1 MGQWAAA
8 EGEEGCPTHDLTFEV
23 ATGAFFWDEPRA
35 ERIGIALAFEAGGRT
50 PKAFNGSL
58 RSGIPPDSEP
68 CASCEAAGSRPDVL
82 SFSVGWI
89 RSPCDPTLRYGEAGA
104 GLPGELMRAL
114 CVRDGWESV
123 RWLSKVTA
131 PDELSLAMRMLLP
144 AGP

>member
-1 MGQWAAA
+1 MGGCG
-8 EGEEGCPTHDLTFEV
+8 EGEGTHNLTFEV
-23 ATGAFFWDEPRA
+23 AMGTFFWDEPRA
-35 ERIGIALAFEAGGRT
+35 QRIGIALALEAAGGRT
-50 PKAFNGSL
+50 SSAFNGSL
-58 RSGIPPDSEP
+58 RSGIPPESEP

-82 SFSVGWI
+82 SFAAGWM

-114 CVRDGWESV
+114 CVRGGWESV

-131 PDELSLAMRMLLP
+131 PVELSLAMRILLP